1 MLRRLTAHSYTE
13 NALLFNSAQTT
24 PPDRAPL
31 PAHVSLL
38 QSATEQ
44 SRQRH
49 TSWSECLGSG
59 SVPVIFLLKIRGRYP
74 VSLSHPSVFVPSLP
88 SDAGVDSLSWRHIT
102 SGGETRNV
110 CSVKVLNDRGGEE
123 SMLMENKAF

>member
-24 PPDRAPL
+24 PSDRAPL

-44 SRQRH
+44 SRQRN
-49 TSWSECLGSG
+49 TSWSERLGSG
-59 SVPVIFLLKIRGRYP
+59 SVPVIFLLKVRGQYLLFLPPP
-74 VSLSHPSVFVPSLP
+74 VVPP
-88 SDAGVDSLSWRHIT
+88 PPT
-102 SGGETRNV
+102 
-110 CSVKVLNDRGGEE
+110 
-123 SMLMENKAF
+123 FP